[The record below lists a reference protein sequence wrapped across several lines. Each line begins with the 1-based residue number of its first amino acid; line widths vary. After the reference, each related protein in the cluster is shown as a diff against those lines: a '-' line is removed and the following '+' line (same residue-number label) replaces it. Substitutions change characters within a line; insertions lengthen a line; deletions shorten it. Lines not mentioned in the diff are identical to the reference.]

1 MEKFYKITPE
11 EANIIGRFDYDTN
24 SSFDPFCGEQS
35 DDSYLVSEKMYTLL
49 KEHENFKKVDF
60 SKKELI
66 EEKDLEFKTFN

>member
-11 EANIIGRFDYDTN
+11 EANTIGRFDYDIN
-24 SSFDPFCGEQS
+24 RSFDPFCGEQI
-35 DDSYLVSEKMYTLL
+35 DGSYLVSEEMYNLL